1 MLVDMEIEIVHEL
14 GVKVLDQEESMVK
27 ASELYGELDSLVAL
41 ALCADKYHWTAPRM
55 VHSTEVSI
63 QGGRHPLVELVV
75 PSFIQNDCDIEGGAG
90 SQASESG
97 SMINLDSQPSIPNM
111 LIVTGPNHSGKS
123 IYLKQVALIV
133 YLAHTGSFVPADSAT
148 IGLTDRILTRISTRE
163 SISRNESAFSIDL
176 RQVAFAMNFAT
187 RRSLILI
194 DEFGKGTY
202 ANNGAG
208 LLAALID
215 HFRSLGDERP
225 KVLLAT
231 HFHEVFQDD
240 LVEEGNDM
248 LFTHMDVHLSPDAE
262 DLNDQVTYL
271 FRLVLGRST
280 SSFGT
285 RCAALNGVDNAV
297 IERAESISRL
307 LAEGEDLKAA
317 CAKLSTDEEKKLEVA
332 ETTARRFLELEIP
345 QTAGRG
351 GSTEGG
357 GEGHDTNSTDILK
370 KVMLIS

>member
-1 MLVDMEIEIVHEL
+1 MHEL
-14 GVKVLDQEESMVK
+14 GVKVLEQEESMVN

-41 ALCADKYHWTAPRM
+41 ALCADKYHWTEPRM
-55 VHSTEVSI
+55 VHSTEVTI
-63 QGGRHPLVELVV
+63 HGGRHPLVELVV
-75 PSFIQNDCDIEGGAG
+75 PSFIHNDCHIEGGAG
-90 SQASESG
+90 SQPSDLG
-97 SMINLDSQPSIPNM
+97 SMASPDSQPSIPSM

-187 RRSLILI
+187 PRSLVLI
-194 DEFGKGTY
+194 DEFGKGTN

-215 HFRSLGDERP
+215 HFRSLGDGRP

-231 HFHEVFQDD
+231 HSHEVLQDD
-240 LVEEGNDM
+240 IVEKGNDM

-262 DLNDQVTYL
+262 DIDSQVTYL
-271 FRLVLGRST
+271 FRLLPGSST

-285 RCAALNGVDNAV
+285 RCAALNGVDSAV

-307 LAEGEDLKAA
+307 LAAGEDLKAA
-317 CAKLSTDEEKKLEVA
+317 CAKLSTDEEKRLEVA

-345 QTAGRG
+345 QTARRG
-351 GSTEGG
+351 ESTEGG
-357 GEGHDTNSTDILK
+357 GRRHDANSTDILK
-370 KVMLIS
+370 EVMLLG